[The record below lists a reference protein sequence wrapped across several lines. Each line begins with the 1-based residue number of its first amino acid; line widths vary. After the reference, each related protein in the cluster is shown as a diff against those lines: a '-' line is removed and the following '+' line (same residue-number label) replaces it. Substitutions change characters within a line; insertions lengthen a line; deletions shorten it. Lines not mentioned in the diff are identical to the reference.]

1 MGRLGPLRY
10 LYVGSANVEK
20 DLAFHQEVL
29 GGELV
34 WRFRKFGADVA
45 AVRTGEGP
53 LLLLADHRPPG
64 SVLPLY
70 VVDNLEALRAGL
82 SGGGFRAGHTVATP
96 DGPCLLVENA
106 SGFAFGALEEQRPR
120 ALEGAYADPKN
131 AAAVRESK
139 K

>member
-45 AVRTGEGP
+45 AVRHQEGP
-53 LLLLADHRPPG
+53 LVLLADHRPAG

-70 VVDNLEALRAGL
+70 AVDDLEALRAALVGKGL
-82 SGGGFRAGHTVATP
+82 RLGHTVATP

-106 SGFAFGALEEQRPR
+106 
-120 ALEGAYADPKN
+120 
-131 AAAVRESK
+131 AAVRESK

>member
-10 LYVGSANVEK
+10 LYVGSVNVEK

-29 GGELV
+29 GGEQV

-45 AVRTGEGP
+45 AVRHQEGP
-53 LLLLADHRPPG
+53 LVLLADHRPAG

-70 VVDNLEALRAGL
+70 AVEDLEALRAAL
-82 SGGGFRAGHTVATP
+82 VGGGLRVGHTVATP

-120 ALEGAYADPKN
+120 ALEAAYADPRN
-131 AAAVRESK
+131 EAAVRESK

>member
-20 DLAFHQEVL
+20 DLAIHREVL

-45 AVRTGEGP
+45 AVRHGEGP
-53 LLLLADHRPPG
+53 LLLLADHRPAG

-70 VVDNLEALRAGL
+70 AVDDLEALRTELTGRGL
-82 SGGGFRAGHTVATP
+82 EVGPTVATP
-96 DGPCLLVENA
+96 DGPCLLVENV
-106 SGFAFGALEEQRPR
+106 SGFAFGALEQHRPR
-120 ALEGAYADPKN
+120 ALESAWADPHN
-131 AAAVRESK
+131 TSAVRDTK